1 MTGERLTGIDQ
12 GILLAERMLDNGEV
26 LRTLIAGGHS
36 KGAILQQV
44 VSDLKHDPVGQ
55 ACFLRT
61 LFRSLASEG
70 DLKVTNRRDTA
81 LAILTDNLNE
91 EVRLTQVMTPLVEA
105 NPTIVHDAYIEALQQ
120 QTREND
126 PFSGSVDALLAVG
139 KAIAPHLNQDAQRRQ
154 QIIDTWERV
163 TQQFLTVY
171 ERYQIHSRV
180 EEIKDRMSPVTQLDS
195 EVQQLRT
202 QGLTNPQIAQ
212 QLGRKES
219 DIKASAHR
227 LIAAKRI
234 EPAPKGRPVTEAV
247 TQLDNQVEQLRG
259 QGLSNPQ
266 IAQQLGRKESD
277 IKASARRLIAAKRIE
292 PARSSTEAVTQLDNQ
307 VEQLRGQGLSNA
319 QIAEKLERKRTDIEA
334 SAHRLIAAGRIEPAR
349 RTSDSA
355 TKLLQILQEFQQVH
369 PTGAITLQDMAN
381 QLGVTRE
388 RARKIYDELSI
399 KHTLPPKSG
408 SGMGQLSE
416 EYLAKLDQ
424 EVAKRQDQ
432 GKTSDQIAEELRVP
446 SVWIKTSQRR
456 FALQIQEQVK
466 RDHEEFRRQVEQ
478 LRNQGIGSNRI
489 AETLGKSIS
498 QIQYVVTGLVSIGDV
513 QKMRQR
519 KSQQELAPFDAK
531 VKVLRAEGLTY
542 QEMAERLGPEVS
554 VSHILASV
562 QRLQK
567 RGEIELKSSHRN
579 QSTSAQ

>member
-259 QGLSNPQ
+259 QGLSN
-266 IAQQLGRKESD
+266 
-277 IKASARRLIAAKRIE
+277 
-292 PARSSTEAVTQLDNQ
+292 
-307 VEQLRGQGLSNA
+307 A

-478 LRNQGIGSNRI
+478 LRNQGIGNNRI
-489 AETLGKSIS
+489 AEILGKSIS